1 MRQILGGY
9 KGRRIELE
17 AEKEGG
23 LKYLQTIEQN
33 SDGSSS
39 SAQNRPTELAGPVKR
54 HNDSSN
60 VGLWEYQAFSDYCKS
75 FCLLQNS
82 LLTANLVA

>member
-33 SDGSSS
+33 SDGSFS
-39 SAQNRPTELAGPVKR
+39 SAQNRPTELARVVKQQR
-54 HNDSSN
+54 CARFLNR
-60 VGLWEYQAFSDYCKS
+60 LRETYE
-75 FCLLQNS
+75 LLR
-82 LLTANLVA
+82 L